1 MSGRLAGKTALIT
14 AAAQGIGRCTA
25 EAFVREGAHVIATD
39 INADKLAEL
48 KDAHPSIVTRTLDV
62 TDQSQIDAI
71 AADSQANVLVNCA
84 GFVANGTILDCTSKD
99 WDFSWNL
106 NVTSMYALIKALLPG
121 MVERGGASIVNVS
134 SVASSI
140 IAAPNRFVYGVT
152 KAAIIGLTKSVAL
165 DYIRD
170 GIRCN
175 VVCPGTVQTP
185 SLDDRINAFDDPV
198 AARAQFEERQP
209 MGRLGTAEEIASLIV
224 YLASDESAY
233 TTGGVHVIDGGW
245 SVS

>member
-1 MSGRLAGKTALIT
+1 MSDRLTGKTALIT

-25 EAFVREGAHVIATD
+25 EAFLREGASVIATD
-39 INADKLAEL
+39 INEEKLAEL
-48 KDAHPSIVTRTLDV
+48 KAQFPAITTRALNVTAQAD
-62 TDQSQIDAI
+62 IDHI
-71 AADSQANVLVNCA
+71 AQTVEPNVLINCA
-84 GFVANGTILDCTSKD
+84 GFVANGAILDCETKD
-99 WDFSWNL
+99 WEFSWNL

-121 MVERGGASIVNVS
+121 MIARGGASIVNVS

-198 AARAQFEERQP
+198 AARAQFEDRQP

-245 SVS
+245 SVA